1 MKFIRKDT
9 HRHKRLDRKWK
20 KPRGRHHKMRRSF
33 KGKPLSPSIGYKGD
47 NDARGLH
54 PSGYQE
60 VIVNNPSELNALDV
74 RKHAVRVAAGVG
86 KRKKAEILKK
96 AEKLKLKVLN

>member
-1 MKFIRKDT
+1 MKFVRCEA
-9 HRHKRLDRKWK
+9 HRYKRLGEKWR
-20 KPRGRHHKMRRSF
+20 KPRGRHNKMRRCF
-33 KGKPLSPSIGYKGD
+33 KGKPLSPRIGYRKEK
-47 NDARGLH
+47 NSRGLH

-60 VIVNNPSELNALDV
+60 VIVHNQADLDGLDAEKQAI
-74 RKHAVRVAAGVG
+74 RIAASVG